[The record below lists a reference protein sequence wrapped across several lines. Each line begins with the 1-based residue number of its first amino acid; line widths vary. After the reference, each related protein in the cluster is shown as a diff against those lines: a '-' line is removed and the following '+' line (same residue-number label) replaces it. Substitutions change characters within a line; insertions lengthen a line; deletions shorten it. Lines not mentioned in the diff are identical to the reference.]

1 MIMFLITILYTIYR
15 QAGKLW
21 PAGAIKEIKETL
33 FSINTAGDNKN
44 IYL

>member
-1 MIMFLITILYTIYR
+1 MIMFLITILYTIYH
-15 QAGKLW
+15 QAGQLW
-21 PAGAIKEIKETL
+21 PAGAIKEIVSL